1 MRITRSNRAGK
12 LGFVAQPGASLR
24 QMAQGSTVRMLAPK
38 ENQCVPVWHAAC
50 NTRFCPRCTMH
61 EKFSTVQV
69 AMLRSDLAGA
79 GLDSFQIAE
88 TIKMFMATHGYGISA
103 QTARE
108 MATRFD
114 GRRDGVEALR
124 RELEA
129 SALMM

>member
-1 MRITRSNRAGK
+1 
-12 LGFVAQPGASLR
+12 
-24 QMAQGSTVRMLAPK
+24 
-38 ENQCVPVWHAAC
+38 
-50 NTRFCPRCTMH
+50 MH